1 MLVPT
6 QTGFIEI
13 VKEPQFEDIY
23 TIKATNIESARL
35 FRKHTR
41 ARINFNDYNKD
52 FKFTTYAYADD
63 IKAALE
69 MKFKASDIEE
79 LDRNISPAPVGYRCL
94 GFWHDKDDDVQVDV
108 LAEEFED
115 FRYGNDFYF
124 DEFFAWPLFSM
135 TDELVAQK
143 NRAA

>member
-6 QTGFIEI
+6 QNGFLEI

-41 ARINFNDYNKD
+41 ARINFNDYDKT
-52 FKFTTYAYADD
+52 FKFTTYAHTED
-63 IKAALE
+63 IKAALD
-69 MKFKASDIEE
+69 MRFKTTDIEE
-79 LDRNISPAPVGYRCL
+79 LDRDISPAPVGYRCL
-94 GFWHDKDDDVQVDV
+94 GFWHDKDEDVQVDV
-108 LAEEFED
+108 LAEEFDD

>member
-6 QTGFIEI
+6 QNGFLEI

-41 ARINFNDYNKD
+41 ARINFNDYDKT
-52 FKFTTYAYADD
+52 FKFTTYAHAED
-63 IKAALE
+63 IKAALD
-69 MKFKASDIEE
+69 MRFKTTDIEE

-94 GFWHDKDDDVQVDV
+94 GFWHDKDEDVQVDV
-108 LAEEFED
+108 LAEEFDD

>member
-23 TIKATNIESARL
+23 TIKTTNVESARL

-41 ARINFNDYNKD
+41 ARINFNDYDKD
-52 FKFTTYAYADD
+52 FKFTTYAHGED
-63 IKAALE
+63 IKAALD
-69 MKFKASDIEE
+69 MKFKLADIEE

-94 GFWHDKDDDVQVDV
+94 GFWHDKDEDVQIDV
-108 LAEEFED
+108 LAEEFDD
-115 FRYGNDFYF
+115 FKDGNDFYF

-143 NRAA
+143 NQAA